1 MLNNFIYAQT
11 KDLFLNALN
20 AGNILDEAIVFIEDT
35 KEIWNHGHYFAG
47 ESIDPN
53 IISEIQSEINTL
65 KSYKL
70 DTNVAETL
78 YAHKTEV
85 ESTYATK
92 AEVAD
97 LKWMVLTRPIVEFKI
112 KTSLQTNTSY
122 TFQCEEGMTWN
133 ELVNSEYNDNRIT
146 IVDGEVKFNDQ
157 YITLDRN
164 AMAGATNNIVLSTS
178 VIETYTPGSITMDG
192 QGHNY
197 ITFTPSSSG
206 GSNTGGLDPIVPPI
220 LT

>member
-11 KDLFLNALN
+11 KELFLTALEN
-20 AGNILDEAIVFIEDT
+20 NQVLNEAIVFIEDT

-65 KSYKL
+65 TSNKL
-70 DTNVAETL
+70 D
-78 YAHKTEV
+78 KTEA

-112 KTSLQTNTSY
+112 KDSSQTNASY
-122 TFQCEEGMTWN
+122 TFQCEEGMT
-133 ELVNSEYNDNRIT
+133 
-146 IVDGEVKFNDQ
+146 
-157 YITLDRN
+157 
-164 AMAGATNNIVLSTS
+164 
-178 VIETYTPGSITMDG
+178 
-192 QGHNY
+192 
-197 ITFTPSSSG
+197 
-206 GSNTGGLDPIVPPI
+206 
-220 LT
+220 